1 MQFLT
6 QLCVKKIKKEKKT
19 RKAAYED
26 ATARRYW
33 PIHELTVILPARAMF
48 G

>member
-6 QLCVKKIKKEKKT
+6 QLCAKKKAARKT
-19 RKAAYED
+19 AYED

-33 PIHELTVILPARAMF
+33 SIHKLIVILPARAMY

>member
-6 QLCVKKIKKEKKT
+6 QLCVKKKNS